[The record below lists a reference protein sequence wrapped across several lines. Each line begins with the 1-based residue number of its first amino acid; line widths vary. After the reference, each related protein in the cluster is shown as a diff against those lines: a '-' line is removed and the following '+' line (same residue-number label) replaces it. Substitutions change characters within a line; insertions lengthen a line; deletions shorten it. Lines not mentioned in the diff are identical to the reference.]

1 MRPSVTFMVTEPC
14 TCCHGTGRVEALE
27 TSFSKIEHEICRL
40 LVSKSLSAQSPLI
53 PSSVWTAP
61 PLFKSLNMTFDIAMC
76 SLFLYLLQMFYLDL
90 PKTGSSLLLPDV
102 ATSFGNQYLQN
113 HLRLD
118 AVPDFAIAFSFSDS
132 LKSWHGSFCN
142 KICASILLGNMII
155 LDRRE

>member
-1 MRPSVTFMVTEPC
+1 
-14 TCCHGTGRVEALE
+14 
-27 TSFSKIEHEICRL
+27 
-40 LVSKSLSAQSPLI
+40 
-53 PSSVWTAP
+53 
-61 PLFKSLNMTFDIAMC
+61 MC

-132 LKSWHGSFCN
+132 LKSGHGSCCN